1 MEPCPSL
8 PSIGGICSSLV
19 NYDNSYYVL
28 FGLTQRG
35 YMNSIIRFKLNEQHI
50 ERDRRRTQHFS
61 RMQATFFDSESNLS
75 SGAPPE

>member
-1 MEPCPSL
+1 
-8 PSIGGICSSLV
+8 
-19 NYDNSYYVL
+19 
-28 FGLTQRG
+28 
-35 YMNSIIRFKLNEQHI
+35 MNSIIRFKLNEQHI